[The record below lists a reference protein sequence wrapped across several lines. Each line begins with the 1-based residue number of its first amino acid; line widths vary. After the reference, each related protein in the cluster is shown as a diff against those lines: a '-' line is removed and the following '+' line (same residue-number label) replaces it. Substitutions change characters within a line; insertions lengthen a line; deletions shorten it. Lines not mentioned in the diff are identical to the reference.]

1 MNNTDLSHTC
11 SFISEHNIQT
21 TKIKSYTEN
30 DFGLFDMAGNVAEWT
45 SSAYYE
51 GSSNFI
57 GDFNPDIQ
65 YFASDS
71 DPILKKRKV
80 VRGGSWKDIAYN
92 VQVSTR
98 NYDYQDTAKSYIGF
112 RCVLSKAPRIN

>member
-1 MNNTDLSHTC
+1 
-11 SFISEHNIQT
+11 
-21 TKIKSYTEN
+21 
-30 DFGLFDMAGNVAEWT
+30 MAGNVAEWT

-65 YFASDS
+65 YFAKDS

-80 VRGGSWKDIAYN
+80 IRGGSWKDIAYN